1 MPGRRSDELIESTTP
16 KAIEG
21 KWQTEKIVVLEFDT
35 KDNADNFLMDDEVKK
50 LFEIR
55 HKTTDSN
62 LIQVS
67 GGSWREE
74 LPAAE

>member
-1 MPGRRSDELIESTTP
+1 M
-16 KAIEG
+16 
-21 KWQTEKIVVLEFDT
+21 LEFDT